1 MVTTVLVPFAVFAG
15 VSATVFLGFLSVWGA
30 LNKRATAR
38 VHSFADQLDRAGI
51 RMSSQEIVLTG
62 FGGVALVWISLVLI
76 LHPGFLIS
84 LVLLPVIA
92 GTAWLGFSSFVRF
105 NMARRLAMFGEQL
118 EPATRLMA
126 GGLRVGL
133 GLRQAFAI
141 VIDELPDPARHEF
154 RRVVGLTNLGAS
166 IYDAMD
172 DLASRMPS
180 HESLMM
186 SRVFRVQSE
195 TGGDLARILDLL
207 GETIK
212 DRRQVQRKTSALTAE
227 GRMSAWVLMLIPVGL
242 GLFIG
247 MTQQGMSDAL
257 LYTTLGHIVLL
268 IVLGLEV
275 GAYLWL
281 KALLRIDA

>member
-1 MVTTVLVPFAVFAG
+1 VVTTVLVPFAVFAG
-15 VSATVFLGFLSVWGA
+15 VSATVFLAFMSIWGA

-38 VHSFADQLDRAGI
+38 VTSFSDQLDRAGI
-51 RMSSQEIVLTG
+51 NMSSQEIVLTSL
-62 FGGVALVWISLVLI
+62 GGVAIAWISLI
-76 LHPGFLIS
+76 FIFHPAFLFS
-84 LVLLPVIA
+84 LLLLPVVA
-92 GTAWLGFSSFVRF
+92 GVAWLGFSGFVRF
-105 NMARRLAMFGEQL
+105 SMARRLSMFIEQL

-154 RRVVGLTNLGAS
+154 RRVVGLTNIGAS

-172 DLASRMPS
+172 DLASRMSS
-180 HESLMM
+180 HEVLMM
-186 SRVFRVQSE
+186 ARVFRVQSE

-242 GLFIG
+242 GLFIAT
-247 MTQQGMSDAL
+247 TQQNMADAL
-257 LYTTLGHIVLL
+257 MYTPLGHIVLL
-268 IVLGLEV
+268 IVLGLEA
-275 GAYLWL
+275 GAFLWL
-281 KALLRIDA
+281 KALLRINV

>member
-1 MVTTVLVPFAVFAG
+1 M
-15 VSATVFLGFLSVWGA
+15 SIWGA

-38 VHSFADQLDRAGI
+38 VTSFSDQLDRAGI
-51 RMSSQEIVLTG
+51 NMSSQEIVLTSL
-62 FGGVALVWISLVLI
+62 GGVAIAWISLI
-76 LHPGFLIS
+76 FIFHPAFLFS
-84 LVLLPVIA
+84 LLLLPVVA
-92 GTAWLGFSSFVRF
+92 GVAWLGFSGFVRF
-105 NMARRLAMFGEQL
+105 SMARRLSMFIEQL

-154 RRVVGLTNLGAS
+154 RRVVGLTNIGAS

-172 DLASRMPS
+172 DLAARMSS
-180 HESLMM
+180 HEVLMM
-186 SRVFRVQSE
+186 ARVFRVQSE

-242 GLFIG
+242 GLFIVT
-247 MTQQGMSDAL
+247 TQQTMADAL
-257 LYTTLGHIVLL
+257 MYTPLGHVVLG

-275 GAYLWL
+275 GAFLWL
-281 KALLRIDA
+281 KALLRINV

>member
-15 VSATVFLGFLSVWGA
+15 VSATVFLAFMSIWGA

-38 VHSFADQLDRAGI
+38 VTSFSDQLDRAGI
-51 RMSSQEIVLTG
+51 NMSSQEIVLTSL
-62 FGGVALVWISLVLI
+62 GGVAIAWISLI
-76 LHPGFLIS
+76 FIFHPAFLFS
-84 LVLLPVIA
+84 LLLLPVVA
-92 GTAWLGFSSFVRF
+92 GVAWLGFSGFVRF
-105 NMARRLAMFGEQL
+105 SMARRLSMFIEQL

-154 RRVVGLTNLGAS
+154 RRVVGLTNIGAS

-172 DLASRMPS
+172 DLAARMSS
-180 HESLMM
+180 HEVLMM
-186 SRVFRVQSE
+186 ARVFRVQSE

-242 GLFIG
+242 GLFIVT
-247 MTQQGMSDAL
+247 TQQTMADAL
-257 LYTTLGHIVLL
+257 MYTPLGHVVLG

-275 GAYLWL
+275 GAFLWL
-281 KALLRIDA
+281 KALLRINV